1 MENERCRSGF
11 PPAVRERLRPASELL
26 TFRALRRLDA
36 EERATESMPMAS
48 RLLQLSLGSLVLG
61 ASLLGASA
69 PAPANVQVARAARI
83 EKLTAPDG
91 WLTLIG
97 LHFLPEGE
105 STLGSAKTN
114 RVVLAAGPARVG
126 RVTISPDRGVTFTA
140 DPGVDAQVAGK
151 GVRTV
156 EMRLGQGAERP
167 TTVTAGTV
175 SFFAVE
181 RGGRLALRVKDSA
194 ASLRTG
200 FPGIDYHRYDP
211 ALRIEARWVAFS
223 PPRMVPVTSV
233 LGHVSPEP
241 VPGKAVFEYA
251 GRTWELIPFDEGK
264 ENPLFFVFADATTGL
279 TTYGGGRFLYT
290 EWPMEGRVVLDFN
303 LAENPPCAFT
313 PHSTCPLP
321 PKENKLPFAIEAGE
335 KTFAGK

>member
-1 MENERCRSGF
+1 MF
-11 PPAVRERLRPASELL
+11 PCFFA
-26 TFRALRRLDA
+26 RALGVA
-36 EERATESMPMAS
+36 A
-48 RLLQLSLGSLVLG
+48 LGS
-61 ASLLGASA
+61 SLLGASA
-69 PAPANVQVARAARI
+69 VPANVQSARAVRV

-97 LHFLPEGE
+97 LHFLPDGE
-105 STLGSAKTN
+105 STVGSDKAN
-114 RVVLAAGPARVG
+114 RVVLAAGPSRLG
-126 RVTISPDRGVTFTA
+126 RVAISNDRRITFTA
-140 DPGVDAQVAGK
+140 ESGVDAQVAGRR
-151 GVRTV
+151 VRAV
-156 EMRLGQGAERP
+156 EMTLGQGTERP

-175 SFFAVE
+175 SFFGVE

-194 ASLRTG
+194 APLRTG
-200 FPGIDYHRYDP
+200 FPGIEYHRHNP
-211 ALRIEARWVAFS
+211 ALRIEARWVEFT
-223 PPRMVPVTSV
+223 PPRMIPVTSV

-251 GRTWELIPFDEGK
+251 GRTYELIPFDEGK

-279 TTYGGGRFLYT
+279 STYGGGRFLYT
-290 EWPMEGRVVLDFN
+290 EWPVNGRVMLDFN

-321 PKENKLPFAIEAGE
+321 PRENKLPFAIEAGE

>member
-1 MENERCRSGF
+1 MSFRLFAPALGWLAFGF
-11 PPAVRERLRPASELL
+11 
-26 TFRALRRLDA
+26 
-36 EERATESMPMAS
+36 
-48 RLLQLSLGSLVLG
+48 
-61 ASLLGASA
+61 SLLGAAA
-69 PAPANVQVARAARI
+69 PATAPVPASVQSARAARL

-91 WLTLIG
+91 WLSLIG
-97 LHFLPEGE
+97 LHFLPHGE
-105 STLGSAKTN
+105 STVGSEKAN
-114 RVVLAAGPARVG
+114 RVVLAAGPARIG
-126 RVTISPDRGVTFTA
+126 RVVISSDRRVTFTA
-140 DPGVDAQVAGK
+140 ESGVDTRVAGK
-151 GVRTV
+151 TVRSV
-156 EMRLGQGAERP
+156 ELKLGQGTERP

-175 SFFAVE
+175 SFYVVE
-181 RGGRLALRVKDSA
+181 RGGRLALRVKDSQA
-194 ASLRTG
+194 PLRTG
-200 FPGIDYHRYDP
+200 FPGIEYHRHNP
-211 ALRIEARWVAFS
+211 ALRIEARWVEFS

-251 GRTWELIPFDEGK
+251 GRTYELIPFDEGK

-290 EWPMEGRVVLDFN
+290 EWPVNGRVMLDFN

>member
-1 MENERCRSGF
+1 MIFSIFARGLAWVALGSSLFGAAVPEVAP
-11 PPAVRERLRPASELL
+11 PPAEVRA
-26 TFRALRRLDA
+26 
-36 EERATESMPMAS
+36 
-48 RLLQLSLGSLVLG
+48 
-61 ASLLGASA
+61 
-69 PAPANVQVARAARI
+69 ARAARL

-97 LHFLPEGE
+97 LHFLPDGE
-105 STLGSAKTN
+105 STVGSGQNN

-126 RVTISPDRGVTFTA
+126 RVTVSADRRVTFTA
-140 DPGVDAQVAGK
+140 EPGVETRVG
-151 GVRTV
+151 GGVVRTA
-156 EMRLGQGAERP
+156 EMTLGQGTERP
-167 TTVTAGTV
+167 ATVTAGTV

-194 ASLRTG
+194 APLRTA
-200 FPGIDYHRYDP
+200 FPGIEFHRYDP
-211 ALRIEARWVAFS
+211 ALRIEARWVEYT

-241 VPGKAVFEYA
+241 VPGKAVFEHA
-251 GRTWELIPFDEGK
+251 GRVWELIPFDEGR

-279 TTYGGGRFLYT
+279 STYGGGRFLYT
-290 EWPMEGRVVLDFN
+290 EWPVNGRVVLDFN

>member
-1 MENERCRSGF
+1 MILRFFARTLGVLALGSSLPGA
-11 PPAVRERLRPASELL
+11 PAVP
-26 TFRALRRLDA
+26 TD
-36 EERATESMPMAS
+36 
-48 RLLQLSLGSLVLG
+48 
-61 ASLLGASA
+61 
-69 PAPANVQVARAARI
+69 VQAARAVRV

-97 LHFLPEGE
+97 LHFLPDGE
-105 STLGSAKTN
+105 SSVGSDKAN
-114 RVVLAAGPARVG
+114 RVVLAAGPARIG
-126 RVTISPDRGVTFTA
+126 RVAISKDRRVTFTA
-140 DPGVDAQVAGK
+140 EPGGDARVADK
-151 GVRTV
+151 AVRSV
-156 EMRLGQGAERP
+156 ELKLGQGTERP

-175 SFFAVE
+175 SFFVVE
-181 RGGRLALRVKDSA
+181 RGGRLALRVTDSA
-194 ASLRTG
+194 APLRTG
-200 FPGIDYHRYDP
+200 FPGIEYHVHNP
-211 ALRIEARWVAFS
+211 ALRIEARWVEFT

-251 GRTWELIPFDEGK
+251 GRTYELIPFDEGE

-279 TTYGGGRFLYT
+279 STYGGGRFLYT
-290 EWPMEGRVVLDFN
+290 GWPVNGRVMLDFN

>member
-1 MENERCRSGF
+1 MIG
-11 PPAVRERLRPASELL
+11 RLFEL
-26 TFRALRRLDA
+26 ALVWLA
-36 EERATESMPMAS
+36 
-48 RLLQLSLGSLVLG
+48 LG
-61 ASLLGASA
+61 AVLFGGSTPVGAPL
-69 PAPANVQVARAARI
+69 PADVRAARAARL
-83 EKLTAPDG
+83 EKLTSPDG
-91 WLTLIG
+91 LLTLIG
-97 LHFLPEGE
+97 LHFLPDGE
-105 STLGSAKTN
+105 STVGSGKNN

-126 RVTISPDRGVTFTA
+126 RVTVSADRRVTFTA
-140 DPGVDAQVAGK
+140 EPGVETRVG
-151 GVRTV
+151 GGVVRTA
-156 EMRLGQGAERP
+156 EMTLGQGTERP
-167 TTVTAGTV
+167 ATVTAGTV

-194 ASLRTG
+194 APLRTA
-200 FPGIDYHRYDP
+200 FPGIEFHRYDP
-211 ALRIEARWVAFS
+211 ALRIEARWVEYA

-241 VPGKAVFEYA
+241 VPGKAVFEFA
-251 GRTWELIPFDEGK
+251 GRTWELIPFDEGR
-264 ENPLFFVFADATTGL
+264 ENPLFFVFADSTTGL

-290 EWPMEGRVVLDFN
+290 EWPVNGRVVLDFN